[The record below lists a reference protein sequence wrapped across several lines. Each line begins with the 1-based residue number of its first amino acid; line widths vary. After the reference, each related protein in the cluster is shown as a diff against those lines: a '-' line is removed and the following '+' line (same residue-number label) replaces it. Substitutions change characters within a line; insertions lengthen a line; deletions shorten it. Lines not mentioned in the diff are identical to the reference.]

1 MEQIRHDLSTQHNN
15 SKNLDKPRNKI
26 YRSCLIITHEKYTNV
41 NTSDGVLKKSP
52 DMTTLIAKKC
62 TIHRV

>member
-41 NTSDGVLKKSP
+41 NTSDGVLKKITWHDNTDSQK
-52 DMTTLIAKKC
+52 MYNT
-62 TIHRV
+62 